1 MSIIA
6 TILRWT
12 KNDEIERLR
21 QELEMV
27 KQQVVKDHAALVRL
41 NLNQQALDINMRII
55 ERSVKEG

>member
-1 MSIIA
+1 MSIFK
-6 TILRWT
+6 WT